1 MPGSETEPF
10 LLPGHSYFYI
20 PKKGDRVK
28 PFGVSVNF
36 CNINVM
42 HIYYCKSELVN
53 EKEKQYLID
62 SQGRSSYTSMC
73 KYYEGVARDS

>member
-1 MPGSETEPF
+1 
-10 LLPGHSYFYI
+10 
-20 PKKGDRVK
+20 
-28 PFGVSVNF
+28 
-36 CNINVM
+36 M